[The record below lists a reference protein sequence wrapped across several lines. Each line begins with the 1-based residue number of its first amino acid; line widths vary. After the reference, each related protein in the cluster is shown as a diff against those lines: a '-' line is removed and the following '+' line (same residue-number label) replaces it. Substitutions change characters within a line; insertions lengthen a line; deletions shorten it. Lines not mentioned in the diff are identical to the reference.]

1 MLQTKLP
8 AQTSRPPYGPAL
20 IVVGTVVAM
29 ACLFAASYSLVLG
42 RPKPHEISTA
52 LVSNGPP
59 DQALIRRIERAAGSA
74 LDLHAYPS
82 ADAARRAIEDQ
93 HVYAALVLEPKQ
105 RQLLVASASGASVA
119 RVLEQ
124 AATRYAVAVVDVKPL
139 PPGDPSGLV
148 PFYVFYVELAATLVG
163 YLTMVQLRANAP
175 GLSLHAWLGF
185 VVGLAVVAGL
195 ALSVVSGPLIGALGG
210 SLPEKWAIL
219 ALDTLAAALF
229 NSTML
234 VLIGPW
240 ALVPTYLLFIVLGS
254 TSSGGAVAPPLLP
267 PFFAFIGQWLPPGA
281 TVNALRN
288 AVYFPTAQYREPF
301 VVLVGWGL
309 GGAVALLVASRML
322 ARTPAQ

>member
-124 AATRYAVAVVDVKPL
+124 AATQYAVAVVDVKPL

-254 TSSGGAVAPPLLP
+254 TSSGGAVAPPLPP